1 MEDAIK
7 RAQQRA
13 QRHTTGELK
22 ERTFNR
28 RLQKDYNKE
37 EISLNNDLD
46 NPKEVIIQTS
56 RLTDKSDHKKISAP
70 LELGLV
76 PGQMIYW
83 NRLQNNWLIYYDR
96 NTEKD
101 YFIGEIREAQ
111 YLIKWKDEFGVVREE
126 YGVFS
131 RDPMTLDSAAKGQSE
146 NGSSFVMEFLDG
158 EGFLFMPRNEKTLTL
173 NYYDKFVIGRN
184 TWEVSGVDDT
194 TYKNILM
201 FVLRKTERNKDLDDK
216 DLPNG
221 QVTEAVNIY
230 SNLDTVTEVE
240 FGSSLE
246 LEIFTELN
254 GKKIQDTYSFEINNC
269 SIVNHLITFNS
280 NDEVAT
286 ITVTS
291 EKTKKSKTYNV
302 LISETPETETFYEIV
317 GGGSTIKAQ
326 ISYNYRVYK
335 NINGE
340 REPLTGTWTVDNEN
354 VKITPATG
362 HEISVKPLK
371 PATFVLSVKL
381 ENNEIVEKEIVAE
394 ALFA

>member
-7 RAQQRA
+7 RAQLRA

-22 ERTFNR
+22 ERTFKR

-37 EISLNNDLD
+37 EISLNNDL
-46 NPKEVIIQTS
+46 NNSQEVIIQTS
-56 RLTDKSDHKKISAP
+56 RLTEKSDHKKLSAP
-70 LELGLV
+70 LSLGLK
-76 PGQMIYW
+76 PGQLVYW
-83 NRLQNNWLIYYDR
+83 NRLQSNWLIYYDR

-111 YLIKWKDEFGVVREE
+111 YLIKWKDEYGVVREE
-126 YGVFS
+126 YGVFT
-131 RDPMTLDSAAKGQSE
+131 RDPMALDSASKGNSQ
-146 NGSSFVMEFLDG
+146 NGSSYTMEFLDG
-158 EGFLFMPRNEKTLTL
+158 EGFIFVPQNENTLTL

-184 TWEVSGVDDT
+184 VWEVSGVDDT

-230 SNLDTVTEVE
+230 SNLDSITEIM
-240 FGSSLE
+240 FGSSLD

-254 GKKIQDTYSFEINNC
+254 GNKIQDTYSFEMNNC
-269 SIVNHLITFNS
+269 SIVEQKISFDTD
-280 NDEVAT
+280 DEIAT
-286 ITVTS
+286 ITIIS
-291 EKTKKSKTYNV
+291 NKTKKSKTYNI

-340 REPLTGTWTVDNEN
+340 REMVSGLWNVDNTN
-354 VKITPATG
+354 VKITPTTG

-371 PATFVLSVKL
+371 PANFKLSVTVDG
-381 ENNEIVEKEIVAE
+381 EVIEQEIVAE
-394 ALFA
+394 ALYA